1 MTGRWGVARSVVVSG
16 LVAVALVGCSAPEV
30 APEVASLSSGTG
42 QAPAPSAERERP
54 RERLDMTPEDLEALQ
69 RPYWKCMGE
78 QGIPDKR
85 AMGDLS
91 VTPESDER
99 IAAAE
104 AACAHTVPLP
114 PWERDPANP
123 ESHAFLVRVVDCLRG
138 EGVVK
143 VEVVP
148 GESGG
153 HTIAMGG
160 AENDAEQVGLALEH
174 MSECEAEASRR

>member
-1 MTGRWGVARSVVVSG
+1 MTERWGAVRAVMGCG
-16 LVAVALVGCSAPEV
+16 LVAVALVSCSAPEDG
-30 APEVASLSSGTG
+30 PEVASLSTGTG
-42 QAPAPSAERERP
+42 QAPAASTERERP
-54 RERLDMTPEDLEALQ
+54 RERLDMTSEDLEALQ

-91 VTPESDER
+91 VAPEGDER

-114 PWERDPANP
+114 PWEKDPANP

-138 EGVVK
+138 KGVVK

-160 AENDAEQVGLALEH
+160 AENDSEQVGLALGH